1 MVSPVAQDMTAVEPS
16 RWKNMMRRIEK
27 GRIRVKVERK
37 RKEERRRKKNVKV
50 GYEKQVENVRK

>member
-1 MVSPVAQDMTAVEPS
+1 
-16 RWKNMMRRIEK
+16 MMRRIEK